1 LSGVPKASAFI
12 FPACPA
18 EASPVPIDLL
28 PRRPLLCAVFLLVAA
43 LGSMTA
49 PPAAAQAAG
58 SPKRADGTAS
68 PARKLAP
75 AGGDTRQATAPA
87 KPRKASRAAASA
99 DRAPRAANPA
109 RAARPV
115 GGRDVAHAS
124 TRARTAVA
132 TSRVS
137 AVTSAAPARLSVGQS
152 IGLHAVDDP
161 LDLHSSV
168 ALLADQ
174 ATGEVLFAK
183 NADAVL
189 PIASITKV
197 MTAMVVLDAALPL
210 DEILEISTDDIDT
223 EKGSRSRL
231 RPGTRLSRAELLHL
245 ALMASENRAAH
256 ALGRHY
262 PGGLEAFVAAMN
274 AKARQIGMLASRF
287 NDPTGLSGRNMASAR
302 DLARMMQAA
311 YDYPLV
317 RQYSVSPELQVVAAG
332 EQPLRF
338 RNTNRLIDQA
348 SWSIG
353 LQKTGYISEAGRCLI
368 MQVALA
374 SRSVLMVLLDS
385 SGRHSRY
392 GDAQRLRDWLESS
405 AGSVRGAGR
414 LHSGQPVFVNYAAA
428 GSTAGGLRD

>member
-1 LSGVPKASAFI
+1 VPTHLLS
-12 FPACPA
+12 
-18 EASPVPIDLL
+18 
-28 PRRPLLCAVFLLVAA
+28 RWPLLCAVLICLVA
-43 LGSMTA
+43 LGAMSA
-49 PPAAAQAAG
+49 PPAAAQGTGA
-58 SPKRADGTAS
+58 PKRADGSGS
-68 PARKLAP
+68 PARKATP
-75 AGGDTRQATAPA
+75 GAIDKRQVAAQA
-87 KPRKASRAAASA
+87 RPRHANRSAAAA
-99 DRAPRAANPA
+99 DRAPRSASPA
-109 RAARPV
+109 RAARPG
-115 GGRDVAHAS
+115 GGRDAAHAA

-132 TSRVS
+132 TSRV
-137 AVTSAAPARLSVGQS
+137 AAATSAAPARLSVGQS

-245 ALMASENRAAH
+245 ALMSSENRAAH

-302 DLARMMQAA
+302 DLARMMQVA

-317 RQYSVSPELQVVAAG
+317 RQYSVSPELQVLAAG
-332 EQPLRF
+332 ERPLLF

-405 AGSVRGAGR
+405 AGSARGAGR
-414 LHSGQPVFVNYAAA
+414 LHSGQPVVVNYAAA
-428 GSTAGGLRD
+428 GSVAGGLRD

>member
-1 LSGVPKASAFI
+1 MLISRPPS
-12 FPACPA
+12 CRR
-18 EASPVPIDLL
+18 LL
-28 PRRPLLCAVFLLVAA
+28 AAPRLAPRLTTLLTALLLAVTTAPVAA
-43 LGSMTA
+43 ESGATPKRVVEGKA
-49 PPAAAQAAG
+49 AVRKAAAGPQEARKPRAAG
-58 SPKRADGTAS
+58 QAS
-68 PARKLAP
+68 
-75 AGGDTRQATAPA
+75 
-87 KPRKASRAAASA
+87 KAVRSAANP
-99 DRAPRAANPA
+99 DRAPRAVSATRRPA
-109 RAARPV
+109 AGAAPAARRV
-115 GGRDVAHAS
+115 S
-124 TRARTAVA
+124 AVA
-132 TSRVS
+132 TS
-137 AVTSAAPARLSVGQS
+137 APARLSVGQA
-152 IGLHAVDDP
+152 IGLHNVDDP

-197 MTAMVVLDAALPL
+197 MTSMVVLDSGLPL
-210 DEILEISTDDIDT
+210 DEVLEISTDDIDT

-231 RPGTRLSRAELLHL
+231 RPGTRLTRGELLHL

-256 ALGRHY
+256 ALGRHH
-262 PGGLEAFVAAMN
+262 PGGLEAFVMAMN

-287 NDPTGLSGRNMASAR
+287 NDPTGLSGRNVASAR

-317 RQYSVSPELQVVAAG
+317 RQYSVSPELQVAASG
-332 EQPLRF
+332 DRPLLF
-338 RNTNRLIDQA
+338 RNTNRLIDQP

-368 MQVALA
+368 MQVALS

-392 GDAQRLRDWLESS
+392 GDAQRLRDWLESG
-405 AGSVRGAGR
+405 AGTARGPGR
-414 LHSGQPVFVNYAAA
+414 LHSEQPVSVRYASA
-428 GSTAGGLRD
+428 GS